1 MNAEPCGLRAS
12 PDLMVR
18 ALSRNHHLEGGKTY
32 RIGRDPASEITVND
46 PRVSWAHAVLKVEG
60 ANWVLQD
67 LDSSNGTFLGP
78 DRTQRVEINRPC
90 EVRLG
95 HQDNGPVVRFQP
107 QFPTTWAAA
116 APTPSS
122 EGRRRCFGNPR
133 NGERRGPAHFHDAP
147 RIATGQDPEDRPLP

>member
-1 MNAEPCGLRAS
+1 
-12 PDLMVR
+12 MVR
-18 ALSRNHHLEGGKTY
+18 ALNRNHHLEGGKTY
-32 RIGRDPASEITVND
+32 RIGRDPACDITVND

-78 DRTQRVEINRPC
+78 DRTQRVEITRPC

-116 APTPSS
+116 VPTPS
-122 EGRRRCFGNPR
+122 
-133 NGERRGPAHFHDAP
+133 AKVAADAS
-147 RIATGQDPEDRPLP
+147 ATRVTASVVDRPTSLTHLGSLPDKTLRIGRSLTTTWCSRT

>member
-1 MNAEPCGLRAS
+1 MNAAS

-18 ALSRNHHLEGGKTY
+18 ALNRNHHLEGGKTY
-32 RIGRDPASEITVND
+32 RIGRDPACDITVND

-60 ANWVLQD
+60 ANWVLRD

-78 DRTQRVEINRPC
+78 DRTQRVEITRPC

-107 QFPTTWAAA
+107 QFPTC
-116 APTPSS
+116 
-122 EGRRRCFGNPR
+122 GRRPCRHR
-133 NGERRGPAHFHDAP
+133 QRRSPPMLRQPA
-147 RIATGQDPEDRPLP
+147 